1 MPKPKSKR
9 IIVLQSSNHDS
20 GSASLRD
27 AIARSQDESSESGD
41 QDTLTGEDY
50 SEDNGGITFS
60 RSGEE
65 QDILL
70 GGYSEASSVFV
81 NTSITFSSEP
91 DPSPVFTKNLLP
103 QAIQSGKLITIQ
115 DLPAQLVERS
125 EKDLQ
130 QIAGG
135 VAFGGSG
142 SWEDKRHIPIYGLQ
156 QIAGGVAFGGSGS
169 WDDRRHIA
177 IYGLQQ
183 IAGRFAFGG
192 SGSWDDK

>member
-27 AIARSQDESSESGD
+27 AIARSQDESTESGD
-41 QDTLTGEDY
+41 QDILTGEDY

-60 RSGEE
+60 RSDE
-65 QDILL
+65 QKDILL
-70 GGYSEASSVFV
+70 GGYSEASSVFA

-91 DPSPVFTKNLLP
+91 DPSPFFTKNLRP

-135 VAFGGSG
+135 AFGGTG
-142 SWEDKRHIPIYGLQ
+142 SYEDK
-156 QIAGGVAFGGSGS
+156 
-169 WDDRRHIA
+169 
-177 IYGLQQ
+177 
-183 IAGRFAFGG
+183 
-192 SGSWDDK
+192 